1 MINSEAG
8 VSGFMTLSEA
18 QIKVLGSEILYEL
31 GETFNEILERQLK
44 DSQGS
49 DWFEKSF
56 KTKSKDRKAALSRT
70 GRKDPYTLLHQ
81 ITTEGNNIFRSAL
94 GREFKIVDIH
104 YLNSQLTRIVTARNK
119 WSHPDGVFTEEDL
132 VKLITPIFNVLG
144 NRNYALGNRCEEILI
159 SIREKKLSS
168 FTQFSIA
175 FGPDFKKVERANYL
189 LREELMRFHDNSIEQ
204 YLSKSSGSVDLDGLD
219 KSELIEINESAEN
232 YIVSMERNWL
242 SSLHNKADQIVSEKI
257 CRWLL
262 EFALLHRII
271 DQDMIRDMVELS
283 DSSKVDGAGVTVL
296 QLEQIRDL
304 IHACLREL
312 LSIGNEL
319 EVLRSKLG
327 AENCACY
334 WCELCAKYKLEPG
347 NPAGDFLT
355 KAIGEYSLGGTS
367 ETTARLIGEIIKSF
381 LAENDLDFEYFN
393 WIFALTGENRIED
406 TD

>member
-18 QIKVLGSEILYEL
+18 QIKALGSEILYEL

-70 GRKDPYTLLHQ
+70 GRKDPHTLLHQ

-94 GREFKIVDIH
+94 GKEFKIDDSK

-119 WSHPDGVFTEEDL
+119 WSHPDGAFTEQDL

-168 FTQFSIA
+168 FIQFSIA

-204 YLSKSSGSVDLDGLD
+204 YLSKSPKGESLDKLN
-219 KSELIEINESAEN
+219 KSELIAINESAEN
-232 YIVSMERNWL
+232 YIVSMESNWL
-242 SSLHNKADQIVSEKI
+242 SSLHNRADQIVSEKI

-262 EFALLHRII
+262 EFALLERII
-271 DQDMIRDMVELS
+271 DQDIIREKSIFS
-283 DSSKVDGAGVTVL
+283 DSSEIDGAGVTVL
-296 QLEQIRDL
+296 KLEQIKDL

-334 WCELCAKYKLEPG
+334 WCELCAKYRLEPG
-347 NPAGDFLT
+347 SPAGDSLT
-355 KAIGEYSLGGTS
+355 RALGEYSVGSIS
-367 ETTARLIGEIIKSF
+367 ETAATLIGEIIKSF

-393 WIFALTGENRIED
+393 WIFALKGENRIED

>member
-70 GRKDPYTLLHQ
+70 GRKDPHTLLHQ

-132 VKLITPIFNVLG
+132 VKLITPIYNVLG

-204 YLSKSSGSVDLDGLD
+204 YLSKSSQRESLDKLN

-232 YIVSMERNWL
+232 YIVSMERHWL
-242 SSLHNKADQIVSEKI
+242 SLFHEKQDRLVAQKI

-262 EFALLHRII
+262 DFELLVRMIH
-271 DQDMIRDMVELS
+271 QDAITETVESS
-283 DSSKVDGAGVTVL
+283 DSLEVDSVAVLKV
-296 QLEQIRDL
+296 EQIRDL
-304 IHACLREL
+304 VIAYLNEL
-312 LSIGNEL
+312 LSIGGEL
-319 EVLRSKLG
+319 QDLKSELG
-327 AENCACY
+327 AGNCVCRY
-334 WCELCAKYKLEPG
+334 CELTEKYGLEPG
-347 NPAGDFLT
+347 IPIADSLT
-355 KAIGEYSLGGTS
+355 GAVGGYLSLRTN
-367 ETTARLIGEIIKSF
+367 ETADRLIGEIVENF
-381 LAENDLDFEYFN
+381 LAENNLDFEYFN
-393 WIFALTGENRIED
+393 WMFALTGELRIED